1 MAVKYKA
8 HRWMPKAAKTQ
19 VVKITAA
26 PPVKELATPPQ
37 NGNGR
42 PENIRSRMFEEIGS
56 SGLDAWYGFVY
67 QAYNADLYW
76 PGVYELYNR
85 LRRSDPEVT
94 ITRQIFG
101 TVASGVRIEP
111 DLPDKPSDDDKRFQE
126 FYSEVID
133 DLEGGIDRWRDTF
146 VAYVP
151 FMGWAWWEAVP
162 AVRQRDWI
170 PPDDDPWRS
179 KYDDGLT
186 GFRRFAFRDH
196 SSFDSWKINESSGR
210 LSGMWQL
217 DAPNPRIL
225 LPLANSVHVAFGDV
239 ENPEGLTPLEAMWR
253 LERIKYGLEI
263 VQGIGFEHAA
273 GHLSVTKTEAGALTE
288 GDKSNIKAAA
298 RAILTAQEG
307 NYAAWP
313 FGFTGSVIDV
323 PFSAAPS
330 ILSAIQHYSML
341 KLALYNMQWVAMSTV
356 SATGSYAALKDSTA
370 LWLVAFN
377 QMMANGVQQLDN
389 QIGPR
394 LLKWN
399 AAKFPGITRRPALK
413 ISKVEKLIDLQELG
427 VFMQALKD
435 VMPLGDDDYLEF
447 RKRTG
452 FLPETLPTTE
462 QSSPD
467 ANSTSGLTR
476 AVNEARRELALARKE
491 MRHD

>member
-1 MAVKYKA
+1 MAVKHKSRGA
-8 HRWMPKAAKTQ
+8 MPHLKPARMPPTKQ
-19 VVKITAA
+19 LAA
-26 PPVKELATPPQ
+26 PPT
-37 NGNGR
+37 NDTGR
-42 PENIRSRMFEEIGS
+42 PENVRSRMFEEIGS
-56 SGLDAWYGFVY
+56 TGLEAWYGFVY

-101 TVASGVRIEP
+101 TVASGVSIEP

-126 FYSEVID
+126 FYSQAMD
-133 DLEGGIDRWRDTF
+133 DLEGGIDRWRDAF

-170 PPDDDPWRS
+170 PPDNDPWRS
-179 KYDDGLT
+179 KYDDGLI

-196 SSFDSWKINESSGR
+196 SSFDSWKLDDYTGR
-210 LSGMWQL
+210 LSGMWQI
-217 DAPNPRIL
+217 DAPHPRIL
-225 LPLANSVHVAFGDV
+225 LPIQNSIHVTFGDV

-330 ILSAIQHYSML
+330 ILAAIQHYSML
-341 KLALYNMQWVAMSTV
+341 KLALYNMQWVAMNTLSV
-356 SATGSYAALKDSTA
+356 TGSYASLKDSTA

-377 QMMANGVQQLDN
+377 QMMGNGVSQLDE
-389 QIGPR
+389 QVGGR

-399 AAKFPGITRRPALK
+399 AAKFPNITRRSKLK

-427 VFMQALKD
+427 MFMQLVKD

-452 FLPETLPTTE
+452 FMSETLPTTE
-462 QSSPD
+462 QSTPD
-467 ANSTSGLTR
+467 AGNVAGLTR
-476 AVNEARRELALARKE
+476 AVNEARRELAQARRELK
-491 MRHD
+491 